1 MGSHLRFMLKK
12 HGLIS
17 LLGSA
22 LFCHLTLHV
31 SRYFPLSDVNHD
43 GDVLGILVQRQRDR
57 TAAKALFRKLLRE
70 CGTFHEGCNAPT
82 ASLWW
87 WGRARASAQ
96 CRASATSLCE

>member
-1 MGSHLRFMLKK
+1 MLKK

-17 LLGSA
+17 LLDSA
-22 LFCHLTLHV
+22 LFYHLTLHV
-31 SRYFPLSDVNHD
+31 SRCFPLSDIIHD
-43 GDVLGILVQRQRDR
+43 GDVLGILVQRLRDR

-87 WGRARASAQ
+87 WGHTRDSTQ
-96 CRASATSLCE
+96 